1 MTNILSTKA
10 TLATLSIGG
19 WSARRLDKEESA
31 KINKD
36 KNAKADVGRLNKL
49 LIDADAINAVTK
61 IAGRARV
68 AHYELTMP
76 WLDDGARILPNAM
89 FMKYAKAVRE
99 FEAEYATAADQFAK
113 DYPQLVCKAKSDRMG
128 GLFKDADYPH
138 PSLIRSKFTF
148 KKSIYPCPDAAD
160 FRVDLS
166 KEIMDDLKA
175 DVEARM
181 NDALENAMK
190 EPVRRISD
198 VVGSMVKRL
207 KEFLPENE
215 EYHASRLHKS
225 IITNV
230 TDLIAVLPDFNL
242 TGDKAL
248 TKLISR
254 MERELT
260 QTTTDVLKTDEHVRK
275 ETIRSAEEIL
285 AAANKMMMA

>member
-166 KEIMDDLKA
+166 KDVMDDLRA
-175 DVEARM
+175 DVESRM
-181 NDALENAMK
+181 NDALQNAMK
-190 EPVRRISD
+190 EPIRRIID
-198 VVGSMVKRL
+198 VVQVIVNRLSEYEPETEEYQATRLYKSMVSNVSDL
-207 KEFLPENE
+207 VTLLPG
-215 EYHASRLHKS
+215 
-225 IITNV
+225 
-230 TDLIAVLPDFNL
+230 FNL

-248 TKLISR
+248 AKLTTR
-254 MERELT
+254 LANELT
-260 QTTTDVLKTDEHVRK
+260 KNSIDDLKDSAAARAQTFK
-275 ETIRSAEEIL
+275 SAEEIL